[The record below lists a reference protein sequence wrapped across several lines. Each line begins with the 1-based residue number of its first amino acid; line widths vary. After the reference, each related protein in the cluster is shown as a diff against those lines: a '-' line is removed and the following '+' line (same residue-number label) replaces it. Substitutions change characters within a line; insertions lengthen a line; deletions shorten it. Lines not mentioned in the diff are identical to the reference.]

1 MIAENGLLP
10 QDYVIEE
17 VKATMAMAGLPLAED
32 EVQMLIDYNTGR
44 ISAEDLRR
52 IIVEKA
58 AAYMATIPE
67 EGKEESF
74 NELKQSIDSINAD
87 FNMDAVRG
95 SIAMRSLQIQA
106 EKHGISDMTLDEINA
121 EIDAARQSRK

>member
-58 AAYMATIPE
+58 AAYMATILCLSSKNVSKGAP
-67 EGKEESF
+67 K
-74 NELKQSIDSINAD
+74 
-87 FNMDAVRG
+87 R
-95 SIAMRSLQIQA
+95 
-106 EKHGISDMTLDEINA
+106 
-121 EIDAARQSRK
+121 